1 VSLPSAILACRAAL
15 SAAPHLFRRV
25 RLEADEE
32 SVATLHRPPESSMLP
47 EHHPLTA
54 EEVLAKGGWHP
65 RYARVIAVTSD
76 GDYGFALI
84 DGNGDGQ
91 ELEAEAWTWQEGT
104 WMANGSSG
112 AGPLSGVG
120 PVRSGGQI
128 DNAYFAYGS
137 APGQQV
143 ISISFDGRLY
153 PTPVN
158 RHGIWAFIKIRTDPK
173 GHGLPTPA

>member
-1 VSLPSAILACRAAL
+1 MYNDPLSLS
-15 SAAPHLFRRV
+15 
-25 RLEADEE
+25 
-32 SVATLHRPPESSMLP
+32 RPRN
-47 EHHPLTA
+47 HPLTA

-76 GDYGFALI
+76 GACGFALI

-91 ELEAEAWTWQEGT
+91 ELEAEVWTWQEGS
-104 WMANGSSG
+104 WMANGSSC
-112 AGPLSGVG
+112 AGPLCGVG

-158 RHGIWAFIKIRTDPK
+158 RHGIWAFIRIRTDPQ